1 MPIKKPDIVCLV
13 RNVFARIVT
22 FEYISTEALTPGFN
36 VNYSVVVSK
45 SEVVVF
51 GDGIFE
57 WETEDGGD
65 YSPPF
70 FNPNVVAR
78 VDKYNN

>member
-1 MPIKKPDIVCLV
+1 MSCKKRIRTNSYV
-13 RNVFARIVT
+13 RV
-22 FEYISTEALTPGFN
+22 YILSTEALTPGFN

-51 GDGIFE
+51 CDGIFE

>member
-1 MPIKKPDIVCLV
+1 MFACNYQCVPIKKPDIVCLV

-51 GDGIFE
+51 C
-57 WETEDGGD
+57 D

>member
-1 MPIKKPDIVCLV
+1 MFACNYQCVPIKKPDIVCLV

-51 GDGIFE
+51 C
-57 WETEDGGD
+57 D

-78 VDKYNN
+78 VDKYHD

>member
-1 MPIKKPDIVCLV
+1 MFACNYQCVPIKKPDIVCLV

-22 FEYISTEALTPGFN
+22 FEYIYTEALTPGFN

-51 GDGIFE
+51 C
-57 WETEDGGD
+57 D

-78 VDKYNN
+78 VDKYHD

>member
-51 GDGIFE
+51 C
-57 WETEDGGD
+57 D

-78 VDKYNN
+78 VDKYND

>member
-1 MPIKKPDIVCLV
+1 MFACNYQCVPIKKPDIVCLV

-22 FEYISTEALTPGFN
+22 FEYISTGALTPGFN

-51 GDGIFE
+51 C
-57 WETEDGGD
+57 D

-78 VDKYNN
+78 VDKYND

>member
-45 SEVVVF
+45 SEAVVF
-51 GDGIFE
+51 C
-57 WETEDGGD
+57 D

>member
-1 MPIKKPDIVCLV
+1 MFACNYQCVPIKKPDIVCLV

-51 GDGIFE
+51 C
-57 WETEDGGD
+57 D

-78 VDKYNN
+78 VDKYND

>member
-1 MPIKKPDIVCLV
+1 MFACNYQCVPIKKPDIVCLV

-22 FEYISTEALTPGFN
+22 FEYISTGALTPGFN

-51 GDGIFE
+51 C
-57 WETEDGGD
+57 D

-78 VDKYNN
+78 VDKYHD